1 MMQEQIYSQA
11 IDTIKARRRAAQ
23 EQQEARSEQIRRE
36 IPETAELERQLRSVC
51 MEIAGTIGS
60 GQCAE
65 RIRAI
70 EQHSLEADAM
80 LRKLL
85 TAHGYPEDY
94 LDVHY
99 TCPACS
105 DTGFVSGKPCTC
117 LERETGR
124 ISAEELN
131 RHSRLALSSFDTFS
145 LQYYSNLPTE
155 QYQAMEQNL
164 EFCRQYANTFSAS
177 VASNILMLGN
187 TGLGK
192 THLSLAVAAVLLQN
206 GYSVIYDSAGSMLHR
221 LEQEHFGKKEGSDT
235 LDMLLECD
243 LLILDDFGTE
253 FDTSFTRSMIYTIIN
268 SRINSGKPL
277 IINTNLTSN
286 EIKERYGDRILSRLL
301 FASKILHFYGKD
313 IRIQKRA
320 QQNRSQEART

>member
-51 MEIAGTIGS
+51 MEIAGAIGS
-60 GQCAE
+60 GQCSE
-65 RIRAI
+65 KIRAI

-80 LRKLL
+80 LKKLL
-85 TAHGYPEDY
+85 AAHGYPEDY

-99 TCPACS
+99 TCSACS
-105 DTGFVSGKPCTC
+105 DTGFVGGKPCTC

-131 RHSRLALSSFDTFS
+131 RHSRLALSGFETFS
-145 LQYYSNLPTE
+145 LHYYSNLPTE
-155 QYQAMEQNL
+155 QYLAMEQNL
-164 EFCRQYANTFSAS
+164 AFCRQYAAEFSPS
-177 VASNILMLGN
+177 VQNNILMLGN

-192 THLSLAVAAVLLQN
+192 THLSLAVAAELLKN
-206 GYSVIYDSAGSMLHR
+206 GYSVIYDSAGSMLHH
-221 LEQEHFGKKEGSDT
+221 LELEHFGKQEGSDT
-235 LDMLLECD
+235 LELLLECD

-268 SRINSGKPL
+268 SRINAGKPM

-286 EIKERYGDRILSRLL
+286 EIRERYGDRILSRLL
-301 FASKILHFYGKD
+301 YASKILCFYGKD

>member
-11 IDTIKARRRAAQ
+11 IDTIKVRRRAAQ
-23 EQQEARSEQIRRE
+23 EQQEARSARIRQE

-51 MEIAGTIGS
+51 MEIARTLGS
-60 GQCAE
+60 GQCAGQ
-65 RIRAI
+65 IRAI

-80 LRKLL
+80 LRQLL
-85 TAHGYPEDY
+85 AAHGYPEDY
-94 LDVHY
+94 LDMHY
-99 TCPACS
+99 TCPRCS
-105 DTGFVSGKPCTC
+105 DTGFADGKPCRC
-117 LERETGR
+117 LEREIGR

-131 RHSRLALSSFDTFS
+131 SHSRLALSSFDSFS
-145 LQYYSNLPTE
+145 MHYYDNLPAE

-164 EFCRQYANTFSAS
+164 QFCRQYAADFSAEEHG
-177 VASNILMLGN
+177 NILMLGN

-192 THLSLAVAAVLLQN
+192 THLSLAAASVLLQN
-206 GYSVIYDSAGSMLHR
+206 GFSVIYDSAGSMLHR
-221 LEQEHFGKKEGSDT
+221 LEQEHFGKREGSDT
-235 LDMLLECD
+235 LDLLLECD

-268 SRINSGKPL
+268 SRINAGKPM

>member
-11 IDTIKARRRAAQ
+11 IDTVKARRRAAQ
-23 EQQEARSEQIRRE
+23 EQQERRSEQLQRE
-36 IPETAELERQLRSVC
+36 IPEIAELEQQLRAVC
-51 MEIAGTIGS
+51 MEIAGAIGS

-105 DTGFVSGKPCTC
+105 DTGFVGGRPCTC

-124 ISAEELN
+124 ICAEELN
-131 RHSRLALSSFDTFS
+131 RHSRLALSGFETFS
-145 LQYYSNLPTE
+145 LRYYSNLPTE
-155 QYQAMEQNL
+155 QYLAMEQNL
-164 EFCRQYANTFSAS
+164 EFCRQYADTFSPS
-177 VASNILMLGN
+177 VGGNILMLGN

-192 THLSLAVAAVLLQN
+192 THLSLAVAAVLLQK

-221 LEQEHFGKKEGSDT
+221 LEQEHFGKAEGSGT

-313 IRIQKRA
+313 IRIQKSA

>member
-1 MMQEQIYSQA
+1 MMQEQIYAQA
-11 IDTIKARRRAAQ
+11 IDTIRARRRAAQ
-23 EQQEARSEQIRRE
+23 EQQEQRTDRIRQE

-51 MEIAGTIGS
+51 MDIARLIGS

-65 RIRAI
+65 QIRAI
-70 EQHSLEADAM
+70 EQQSSEADAM
-80 LRKLL
+80 LRTLL
-85 TAHGYPEDY
+85 TAHGYPADY
-94 LDVHY
+94 LDLHY
-99 TCPACS
+99 TCPLCS
-105 DTGFVSGKPCTC
+105 DTGFVNGKPCTC
-117 LERETGR
+117 LEQEIGR

-131 RHSRLALSSFDTFS
+131 QHSRLALSSFETFS
-145 LQYYSNLPTE
+145 MQYYKKLPEE

-164 EFCRQYANTFSAS
+164 CFCRQYAASFSPS
-177 VASNILMLGN
+177 VQNNILMLGN

-192 THLSLAVAAVLLQN
+192 THLSLAVASVLLQN
-206 GYSVIYDSAGSMLHR
+206 GFSVIYDSAGSMLHR
-221 LEQEHFGKKEGSDT
+221 LEQEHFGKRDGSDT
-235 LDMLLECD
+235 LELLLSCD

-268 SRINSGKPL
+268 SRINAGKPML
-277 IINTNLTSN
+277 INTNLTSG

-320 QQNRSQEART
+320 QQNRS